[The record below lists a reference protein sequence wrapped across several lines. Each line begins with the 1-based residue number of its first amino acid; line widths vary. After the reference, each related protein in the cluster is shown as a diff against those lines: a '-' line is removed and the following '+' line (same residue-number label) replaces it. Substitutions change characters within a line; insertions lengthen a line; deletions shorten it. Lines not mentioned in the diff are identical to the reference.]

1 MATSGPGRRSPPPSP
16 LQREAVEVL
25 QLDSNHHYLDDPS
38 HNERLRVPGSSR
50 ISSSNPSRNT
60 LIGEESSEGMG
71 LPPMGSGS
79 SSISGHTSDSSD
91 STGSLGGLNHV
102 NDGVGGQSTAHRR
115 MSRVYPPATTTADL
129 TVPTTTT
136 ALGHSKTPDDDHD
149 YHHHHHHNNN
159 HSNNAYRHTRTFSS
173 SSSASDGD
181 GGGLVIVTSSPRN
194 SYAWEDTSGL
204 RRQSHYSFGAAA
216 AEAAGG
222 GGGGGAGIGTALEAG
237 LEYGGSSTAVQES
250 CWKRWLRRRVPI
262 YAWLISPGY
271 NLQELPDDI
280 IAGITLSTVL
290 IPQAMAYAMLAPLPA
305 VYGLYTSVVP
315 ILIYCVFG
323 TSRHMHTGT
332 FAITTLLLGQAVRQL
347 MAEQTDGAT
356 SGSMVQSLWSGV
368 FSSSLSPI
376 AGEAATGS
384 KTVSFNPDEEL
395 RFIGMI
401 LMLSFVVGLIQVV
414 LSFVGAGRWASKH
427 LLPDALVGGFNTAAV
442 FHIGTSQLKHFLGM
456 MNVPS
461 PQGAFALLKMW
472 IWFGSHLWAEANWY
486 TVALGVLAIVLM
498 MVMRS
503 WEQKR
508 KKRHEQDQR
517 RVEMKLVQE
526 RQALSEAI
534 SRVREEQR
542 RQQELHHQQLQQQQ
556 QEQQQLLGH
565 NYHQHHPSTSPYQAT
580 NPSMQAASNISLRT
594 MPDTTPSTGHLA
606 TASSPQPLS
615 PQQRH
620 MPSEA
625 EQALTTTLN
634 EAAVAN
640 KLDDPAVV
648 APQRSI
654 YIPIPD
660 ILFSVIL
667 LTVLNVLLG
676 WDRPRSE
683 GGYGIDVIGTIPK
696 GLPQMAFP
704 PNLVAPGGP
713 KEWMTMQFLEEVIVP
728 MLRPALLI
736 AFVIYVMSF
745 SIAKQF
751 GKRYGYKVDAN
762 QEMLALGLA
771 SVGGSCFSG
780 YACTGSLTRTA
791 ILSQSGGKTPL
802 ASLVGVVVV
811 VLTLVWLTWC
821 FERVPNTV
829 LAAIVLVALQSLISQ
844 IHEPAKLWKIEG
856 RKADAVIW
864 VVTFIGVL
872 VISVEIG
879 IFIGI
884 LTVIL
889 VKLALVVRRWVDP
902 NVDDDESQRSRR
914 RRRLSSASATRQH
927 SHDGDGPQGRS
938 SAADPLLLEA
948 EDPVREGDA
957 EQDDAQHHY
966 ENRHRRPAA
975 YGEMPMSPSQ
985 QRRLST
991 LSRNARRRTPS
1002 SSVLDSGSSRA
1013 SLGADSWKQ
1022 RFLRTGWGQ
1031 RIGSWF
1037 GMERP
1042 FLTDSIHN
1050 FTEEDD
1056 Y

>member
-1 MATSGPGRRSPPPSP
+1 MAAPGPGRRSPPPSP
-16 LQREAVEVL
+16 LQREAAEVL
-25 QLDSNHHYLDDPS
+25 QPGNHHYAYHGQLD
-38 HNERLRVPGSSR
+38 VPGSSR
-50 ISSSNPSRNT
+50 VSSTSPSRRNS
-60 LIGEESSEGMG
+60 LSDSGEGTG
-71 LPPMGSGS
+71 ALAGS
-79 SSISGHTSDSSD
+79 SGSGHTSDSSD

-102 NDGVGGQSTAHRR
+102 NDGIGGQSAAHRR
-115 MSRVYPPATTTADL
+115 MSRAYTGTELA
-129 TVPTTTT
+129 VPTTTTT
-136 ALGHSKTPDDDHD
+136 ALGHPKSPDVHSP
-149 YHHHHHHNNN
+149 HHNSPHRN
-159 HSNNAYRHTRTFSS
+159 SNAYRHTRTFSS
-173 SSSASDGD
+173 SSSVSEGDGD
-181 GGGLVIVTSSPRN
+181 GNGGGLVIVADSPRY
-194 SYAWEDTSGL
+194 SHGWDDTPAS
-204 RRQSHYSFGAAA
+204 RRQPHASFAAA
-216 AEAAGG
+216 GADIEALGV
-222 GGGGGAGIGTALEAG
+222 G
-237 LEYGGSSTAVQES
+237 LDHRVSSTAVQES

-262 YAWLISPGY
+262 YGWLISPGY
-271 NLQELPDDI
+271 NWQDLPDDV

-347 MAEQTDGAT
+347 MAEQADDTI
-356 SGSMVQSLWSGV
+356 SGNMMQSFWSI
-368 FSSSLSPI
+368 FSSSSSSS
-376 AGEAATGS
+376 EMAATGS
-384 KTVSFNPDEEL
+384 STLSFNPDEDL
-395 RFIGMI
+395 RFIGLI
-401 LMLSFVVGLIQVV
+401 LMLSFVVGVIQVV

-442 FHIGTSQLKHFLGM
+442 FHIGTSQLKHFLGILK
-456 MNVPS
+456 VPS
-461 PQGAFALLKMW
+461 PQGAFALIKMW
-472 IWFGSHLWAEANWY
+472 IWFGTHLWAEANWY
-486 TVALGVLAIVLM
+486 TVALGVSAIVLM
-498 MVMRS
+498 TVMRS

-508 KKRHEQDQR
+508 KKAHEQEQR

-526 RQALSEAI
+526 RHALSEAI

-542 RQQELHHQQLQQQQ
+542 RQQELHYQQQQ
-556 QEQQQLLGH
+556 QQQQHLR
-565 NYHQHHPSTSPYQAT
+565 HHLPTSPYQPA
-580 NPSMQAASNISLRT
+580 NPSLQAASNISLRT
-594 MPDTTPSTGHLA
+594 MTDTTLPAGHSTA
-606 TASSPQPLS
+606 TSPQL
-615 PQQRH
+615 QQPRH

-634 EAAVAN
+634 EAEVAN
-640 KLDDPAVV
+640 KLDDPAVIT
-648 APQRSI
+648 PQRSI

-667 LTVLNVLLG
+667 LTVLNVLFG

-683 GGYGIDVIGTIPK
+683 GGFDIDVIGTIPK

-704 PNLVAPGGP
+704 ANLIAPGGP
-713 KEWMTMQFLEEVIVP
+713 QEWMTVQFLRDVIVP

-771 SVGGSCFSG
+771 SMGGSCFSG

-802 ASLVGVVVV
+802 ASLVGVTVV

-872 VISVEIG
+872 VVSVEIG

-884 LTVIL
+884 LAVLL
-889 VKLALVVRRWVDP
+889 VKVTMLIRRWMDP
-902 NVDDDESQRSRR
+902 SIDQDGDYR
-914 RRRLSSASATRQH
+914 RRRLSTSSSAGRTSRDGHRPRRRSA
-927 SHDGDGPQGRS
+927 
-938 SAADPLLLEA
+938 AADPLLAA
-948 EDPVREGDA
+948 EGVDD
-957 EQDDAQHHY
+957 QDDAYH
-966 ENRHRRPAA
+966 RHRRPGHGDTAL
-975 YGEMPMSPSQ
+975 SPQQ

-1002 SSVLDSGSSRA
+1002 SSVLDPGSSEAR
-1013 SLGADSWKQ
+1013 LGAANWKQ
-1022 RFLRTGWGQ
+1022 RFLRTKWGQ

-1042 FLTDSIHN
+1042 FLTDSIH
-1050 FTEEDD
+1050 TYTDEDD